1 MIDLLSGLAILA
13 AMLLVFLAGLAIMA
27 RLNRLEADDEDGG
40 PKTILIGPA
49 QDDEP
54 LGDMVDVGGIVK
66 RYAED

>member
-1 MIDLLSGLAILA
+1 MIDLLTGLAILA

-54 LGDMVDVGGIVK
+54 LGDMVDVPAFWK
-66 RYAED
+66 RHKD